1 MTARCL
7 LIVAFA
13 LASCRSGATSRVG
26 ALYGGEANW
35 SVIQAPS
42 QVQAWR
48 VMPPGRVRY
57 VRAPDTVDG
66 FEITDGPRDVDL
78 ATARELASILAA
90 DAIYD
95 WERAKGC
102 EFEPGLA
109 VRFSD
114 GAASVDVL
122 FCFHCDELAAFRD
135 GKRAGI
141 EDFDAARDR
150 LAALAER
157 MFPTGK

>member
-1 MTARCL
+1 MTARWL
-7 LIVAFA
+7 PVAALA
-13 LASCRSGATSRVG
+13 LASCRSGVASRVVD
-26 ALYGGEANW
+26 LYGGEANW
-35 SVIQAPS
+35 SVIQAPAK
-42 QVQAWR
+42 VQAWR
-48 VMPPGRVRY
+48 VMPPGRVQY
-57 VRAPDTVDG
+57 IRAPDTIDG
-66 FEITDGPRDVDL
+66 FEITGGPRDVDL
-78 ATARELASILAA
+78 ATARELASILAD

-114 GAASVDVL
+114 GAASVDIL
-122 FCFHCDELAAFRD
+122 FCFHCNELAAFRD
-135 GKRAGI
+135 GNRVGI

-150 LAALAER
+150 LATLAER